1 MIIPIGD
8 TPNPDIKP
16 VVNYVLIAVN
26 VAVFFML
33 TLPLSMSPANPGDPA
48 FIEYIRSIPQFNGHS
63 IRSILPHVNAYDVF
77 LFKSAFKSADPGL
90 VSLMFSMFLHGGWM
104 HLAGNML
111 FLWIYG
117 DNVEHRLGSL
127 RYLFAYLA
135 AGIAAT
141 LFYAFFAPHSKTPM
155 IGASGAI
162 SGVLGFYYIWFP
174 KNKVKML
181 FLLFPFFMNVILVP
195 ARLVLGFYLVIE
207 NLLPFILSKQQGGG
221 VAYGAHLGGFFAG
234 LAVAYGL
241 DRFPGFLNKAEFE
254 HGKGPGEE
262 QRTKSEGRKMVTHE
276 RITEAIA
283 KGNMAQ
289 AATDYLALIS
299 TPERMLVAPDDIMRI
314 GDFLLKQR
322 RYDNSLSLFR
332 HYIAD
337 YPAGPYLDWAYLG
350 AGLSL
355 LYGKGEVGAAYQYFL
370 QILDLKN
377 PSAKAR
383 QEALRQINKLKP
395 ER

>member
-1 MIIPIGD
+1 LIIPIGD
-8 TPNPDIKP
+8 TPNPDITP

-63 IRSILPHVNAYDVF
+63 IRAILPHVNAYDVF
-77 LFKSAFKSADPGL
+77 LFKSAFKPADPGL
-90 VSLMFSMFLHGGWM
+90 VSLMASMFLHGGWM

-254 HGKGPGEE
+254 QGEDLSEE
-262 QRTKSEGRKMVTHE
+262 QRANSEERKVVTHE
-276 RITEAIA
+276 RITKAIA
-283 KGNMAQ
+283 EGNMAQ
-289 AATDYLALIS
+289 AATDYLALIATS
-299 TPERMLVAPDDIMRI
+299 ERMLLAPDNIMRI

-332 HYIAD
+332 RYISD

-355 LYGKGEVGAAYQYFL
+355 LYGKGEVSAAYQYFL

-377 PSAKAR
+377 PSDKAK
-383 QEALRQINKLKP
+383 QEALRQINKLK
-395 ER
+395 